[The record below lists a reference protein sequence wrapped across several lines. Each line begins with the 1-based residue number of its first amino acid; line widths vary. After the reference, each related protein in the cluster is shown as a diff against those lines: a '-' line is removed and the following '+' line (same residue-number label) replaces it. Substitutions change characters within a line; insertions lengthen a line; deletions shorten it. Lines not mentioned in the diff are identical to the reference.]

1 MFETKKSIFPLQSL
15 FDEQNEI
22 QKLIITSINE
32 NHNLTEL
39 LPELFDPKITTP
51 TAPKPGIFKTIF
63 SATPFDRDQLCKI

>member
-1 MFETKKSIFPLQSL
+1 MPT
-15 FDEQNEI
+15 QNEI